1 MKKKITKHTI
11 GPMHP
16 SIVGICNKIQ
26 EKNKKNPKILGIVFS
41 NEGAKGRE
49 PLFDVSYSG
58 TKDIF
63 AYWKDEKEGVLEI
76 SASEPG
82 YEIKAP
88 KRMEGV
94 FAGARLPSSLELLDV
109 SHLDVSL
116 SNNFRNCFREFGRIN
131 ERRIIG
137 LDKWNMENAIDLA
150 WMFENFCPE
159 NKEINLN
166 VSGWNLQ
173 YCHSLAGVFDNF
185 GKNAKTINIAG
196 LESWRLP
203 KEYADMDAMFRNF
216 GANANYFLD
225 LTNWNFNKKVKH
237 EWFAQNTFFKIKEP
251 VWSED

>member
-1 MKKKITKHTI
+1 MEKKTTKAAIRSTYEI
-11 GPMHP
+11 F
-16 SIVGICNKIQ
+16 SSVNW
-26 EKNKKNPKILGIVFS
+26 EYERLNKKECKIRGLVFS
-41 NEGAKGRE
+41 NEGAKGRK
-49 PLFDVSYSG
+49 PLFDCSNSL

-63 AYWKDEKEGVLEI
+63 VYWKNEKEGVLEI

-116 SNNFRNCFREFGRIN
+116 SNNFRDCFRNFGHGN
-131 ERRIIG
+131 ERQIVG
-137 LDKWNMENAIDLA
+137 LDKWNMENANDLA

-173 YCHSLAGVFDNF
+173 YCHSLAGVL
-185 GKNAKTINIAG
+185 II
-196 LESWRLP
+196 LEKMLKP
-203 KEYADMDAMFRNF
+203 LIL
-216 GANANYFLD
+216 LD
-225 LTNWNFNKKVKH
+225 
-237 EWFAQNTFFKIKEP
+237 
-251 VWSED
+251 

>member
-1 MKKKITKHTI
+1 MWFMSEFK
-11 GPMHP
+11 
-16 SIVGICNKIQ
+16 
-26 EKNKKNPKILGIVFS
+26 ELDAKNQIKQIIFS
-41 NEGAKGRE
+41 NEGAKGRK
-49 PLFDVSYSG
+49 PLFDCSNSL

-63 AYWKDEKEGVLEI
+63 VYWKNEKEGVLEI

-116 SNNFRNCFREFGRIN
+116 SSNFRNCFRNFGHVN
-131 ERRIIG
+131 ERQIVG
-137 LDKWNMENAIDLA
+137 LDKWNMKNANDLA

-185 GKNAKTINIAG
+185 GKMLKPLI
-196 LESWRLP
+196 L
-203 KEYADMDAMFRNF
+203 
-216 GANANYFLD
+216 LD
-225 LTNWNFNKKVKH
+225 
-237 EWFAQNTFFKIKEP
+237 
-251 VWSED
+251 